1 MNLIKINLNQTVSK
15 AQHEEIKEEQ
25 QRWLLFGFIVL
36 LILAS
41 LSWFYMINRK
51 LNYVIEQR
59 ETTIQDIATKTKE
72 LTSKGKINL
81 SKIDIKNL
89 YKLEDKRIYWSDK
102 FLELSKMTPEDMAVT
117 KFEFKGKSFN
127 LEGIGNL
134 LEGERPLEVTSDFM
148 NMIEKNE
155 TFNKDFKN
163 LKVWKV
169 AKKEYGK
176 NDQEIIEFR
185 IEAKLIK

>member
-51 LNYVIEQR
+51 LNYVIDQR

-117 KFEFKGKSFN
+117 KFEFKGKSFS

-148 NMIEKNE
+148 SMIEKNE

>member
-15 AQHEEIKEEQ
+15 AQREEIKEEQ

-51 LNYVIEQR
+51 LNYVIDQR

-117 KFEFKGKSFN
+117 KFEFKGKNFS

-155 TFNKDFKN
+155 TFNKDFTN

>member
-15 AQHEEIKEEQ
+15 AQLEQIKEEQ
-25 QRWLLFGFIVL
+25 QRWILFGFIIL
-36 LILAS
+36 LIIGS

-51 LNYVIEQR
+51 LNYVVEQR
-59 ETTIQDIATKTKE
+59 KTTIEEISAKTKE
-72 LTSKGKINL
+72 LTSKGQINL

-89 YKLEDKRIYWSDK
+89 FKLENKRIYWSDK
-102 FLELSKMTPEDMAVT
+102 FLELSEMTPEDMAVT
-117 KFEFKGKSFN
+117 RFEFKGKNFS

-134 LEGERPLEVTSDFM
+134 LEGEKPLEVTSDFM
-148 NMIEKNE
+148 GMIEKNE

-176 NDQEIIEFR
+176 NNQEIIEFR

>member
-51 LNYVIEQR
+51 LNYVIDQR

-117 KFEFKGKSFN
+117 KFEFKGKSFS